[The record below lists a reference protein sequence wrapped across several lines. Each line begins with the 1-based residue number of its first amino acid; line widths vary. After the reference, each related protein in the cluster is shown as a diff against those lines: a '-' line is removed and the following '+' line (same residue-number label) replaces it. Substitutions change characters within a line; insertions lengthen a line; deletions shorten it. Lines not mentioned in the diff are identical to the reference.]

1 MRGSSAPPEGEGVEV
16 NAATRMAAAFCS
28 VLRGSG
34 VEVSLNRTRSFIEA
48 LGRVGIDSRGS
59 VYWAG
64 RATLLGDPEA
74 IEVYDRAFAVFW
86 EGRSSVVRPAE
97 QPPPV
102 QVTLAT
108 DEDSDDSDGGAGD
121 GEEPDGPVIHVRYS
135 DVEVLRHKDF
145 AECGAEELE
154 ELRRLMDELRFL
166 VPTRPSRRLVPTGR
180 RTRRPD
186 LRRTVR
192 RAMATGGEPLRRE
205 FRHPDRRPRRVILL
219 VDVSGSMEA
228 YARVLLRFAH
238 AVILGRTRVEAF
250 TIGTRLTRVTREL
263 ASLDP
268 DAAMKAAAA
277 SVRDWSG
284 GTRLGDTLREFN
296 DRWAVRGMARG
307 AVVVILSDGWD
318 RGDPTVLA
326 EQMQRLHRVTH
337 RLVWVNPLK
346 HTPGYAPLARGMAAA
361 LPHVDRF
368 LEGHALDSLEKLVAV
383 ISD

>member
-1 MRGSSAPPEGEGVEV
+1 MGATTAPGAGADVTP
-16 NAATRMAAAFCS
+16 ATRIAAAFCS
-28 VLRGSG
+28 VLRGAG
-34 VEVSLNRTRSFIEA
+34 VEVSLNRTQSFLEA
-48 LGRVGIDSRGS
+48 LTRVGVGDRAS

-64 RATLLGDPEA
+64 RATLLGDPES

-86 EGRSSVVRPAE
+86 EHRRSSGRPVE
-97 QPPPV
+97 EPPPI

-108 DEDSDDSDGGAGD
+108 DEESEDADSGD
-121 GEEPDGPVIHVRYS
+121 GEEEQPDGPVIHLRYS

-145 AECGAEELE
+145 AECEPAELE
-154 ELRRLMDELRFL
+154 ELRRLMDEFRYR
-166 VPTRPSRRLVPTGR
+166 VPTRPSRRLVATSR
-180 RTRRPD
+180 RSRRPD

-192 RAMATGGEPLRRE
+192 RAMATGGEPVRRE
-205 FRHPDRRPRRVILL
+205 FRRPDRRPRRVILL

-238 AVILGRTRVEAF
+238 AVIMGRTRVEAF

-277 SVRDWSG
+277 SVQDWSG

-307 AVVVILSDGWD
+307 AVVVVLSDGWD

-368 LEGHALDSLEKLVAV
+368 LEGHALDSLENLVAV

>member
-1 MRGSSAPPEGEGVEV
+1 MSGTSALGAGTEV
-16 NAATRMAAAFCS
+16 NAAARLAAAFCS
-28 VLRGSG
+28 VLRGAG
-34 VEVSLNRTRSFIEA
+34 VDVSLNRTQSFLEA
-48 LGRVGIDSRGS
+48 LSRVGVADRSS

-64 RATLLGDPEA
+64 RATLLGDPES

-86 EGRSSVVRPAE
+86 EGRRSHGRPPE
-97 QPPPV
+97 EPPPI

-108 DEDSDDSDGGAGD
+108 DEDSDDSDGGGTED
-121 GEEPDGPVIHVRYS
+121 TEPDGPVIHVRYS

-145 AECGAEELE
+145 AECEPGELE
-154 ELRRLMDELRFL
+154 ELRRLMDEFRYR
-166 VPTRPSRRLVPTGR
+166 VPTRPSRRLVPTRR

-192 RAMATGGEPLRRE
+192 RAMSTGGEPIRRE
-205 FRHPDRRPRRVILL
+205 FRFPDRRPRRVILL

-238 AVILGRTRVEAF
+238 AVIVGRTRVEAF

-277 SVRDWSG
+277 SVQDWSG

-318 RGDPTVLA
+318 RGDPTLLA

-368 LEGHALDSLEKLVAV
+368 LEGHALDSLENLVAV